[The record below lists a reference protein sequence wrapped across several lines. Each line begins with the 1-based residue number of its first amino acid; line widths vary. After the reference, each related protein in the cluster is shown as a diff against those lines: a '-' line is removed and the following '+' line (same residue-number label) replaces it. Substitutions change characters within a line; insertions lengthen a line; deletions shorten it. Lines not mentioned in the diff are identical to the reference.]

1 MKPTKSNHTVLML
14 ALLALLSTL
23 NLQLSTVFAQG
34 TAFSYQGR
42 LNNNGSPATGIYD
55 LRFTIYDAVT
65 NGNVVSG
72 VLTNTA
78 TPVTNGL
85 FAVTLDF
92 GNGVFTGPA
101 RWLELDVRTNGS
113 GAFTTL
119 LPRQQI
125 LPTPYAIMA
134 NTASNLLGT
143 LPVAQLGAGTAN
155 INISG
160 NASTATSATSAT
172 TAGSAATATTAN
184 NFSGPLLGDVT
195 GTQSATVVSTVGGVT
210 AANVAG
216 GANAANAATSLN
228 TAIRL

>member
-1 MKPTKSNHTVLML
+1 VVYN
-14 ALLALLSTL
+14 A
-23 NLQLSTVFAQG
+23 G
-34 TAFSYQGR
+34 
-42 LNNNGSPATGIYD
+42 
-55 LRFTIYDAVT
+55 
-65 NGNVVSG
+65 VSG
-72 VLTNTA
+72 NPVGGPLTNAATA
-78 TPVTNGL
+78 VTNGL
-85 FAVTLDF
+85 FTVTLDF
-92 GNGVFTGPA
+92 GPGVFTGPP